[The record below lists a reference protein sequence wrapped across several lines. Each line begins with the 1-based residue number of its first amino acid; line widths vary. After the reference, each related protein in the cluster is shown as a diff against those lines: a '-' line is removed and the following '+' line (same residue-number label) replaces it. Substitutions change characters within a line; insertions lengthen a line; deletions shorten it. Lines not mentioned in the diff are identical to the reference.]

1 MTHGHSGESF
11 AVIFIDLDGFEQVN
25 DRLGHSGGD
34 ALLREVAGRLSGCLR
49 AADTI
54 ARFGGDEF
62 TVLTERLGDPAAAR
76 VAAARVVEAIG
87 RPYLLEAGAAH
98 VTASVG
104 IAVNRPGTGADA
116 VLRAGD
122 LAMYTAQKAG
132 KARYVVSG

>member
-1 MTHGHSGESF
+1 M
-11 AVIFIDLDGFEQVN
+11 
-25 DRLGHSGGD
+25 
-34 ALLREVAGRLSGCLR
+34 
-49 AADTI
+49 
-54 ARFGGDEF
+54 
-62 TVLTERLGDPAAAR
+62 
-76 VAAARVVEAIG
+76 VEAIG